1 MKKYI
6 FLAILIF
13 ICLSNI
19 KITAQVNTEKYRTPL
34 ETLGF
39 SGYGKIDISAQTG
52 NTDLQEMNLSGR
64 LDWENKSTHIFLI
77 GQGEYGWKDKI
88 SFSDQALLH
97 LRYVHSLNS
106 FLKGEIFTQV
116 NYDKAILLDFRSL
129 EGAGLRIKIFKDS
142 VNEFWFGTAYM
153 FEHEKYKLPPNSV
166 HKHVENISRWSNYLS
181 YNLYINDNAQ
191 LLSVIYYQPAFSNFN
206 DNRIL
211 TETSLLVNITDKLGI
226 TAGFNLRYDS
236 KPPDTIKSTDTK
248 TTFGFIYKF
257 Y

>member
-6 FLAILIF
+6 YLIIIIL
-13 ICLSNI
+13 LSLINYSI
-19 KITAQVNTEKYRTPL
+19 EAQVNTEKYRNPL
-34 ETLGF
+34 EAKGF

-64 LDWENKSTHIFLI
+64 IDWENKTTHIFLI

-106 FLKGEIFTQV
+106 VFKGEVFTQV

-129 EGAGLRIKIFKDS
+129 AGAGFRVKIFKDS
-142 VNEFWFGTAYM
+142 LNEFWFGTAYM
-153 FEHEKYKLPPNSV
+153 FEHEKYKLPSNSI
-166 HKHVENISRWSNYLS
+166 HKHIENLSRWSNYLS
-181 YNLYINDNAQ
+181 YNLYINDNTQ
-191 LLSVIYYQPAFSNFN
+191 LLSVIYYQPSLKNFS

-211 TETSLLVNITDKLGI
+211 TETSLMVNITNKLGI
-226 TAGFNLRYDS
+226 TVGFNLRYDS

-248 TTFGFIYKF
+248 TTFGFIYRF

>member
-1 MKKYI
+1 MNKKALQFI
-6 FLAILIF
+6 FFLIF
-13 ICLSNI
+13 IICFDI
-19 KITAQVNTEKYRTPL
+19 KAQVNTEKYRNPL
-34 ETLGF
+34 EAKGF

-64 LDWENKSTHIFLI
+64 LDWENKTTHIFII

-88 SFSDQALLH
+88 AFSDQALLH
-97 LRYVHSLNS
+97 LRYVHTLNS
-106 FLKGEIFTQV
+106 FLRGEIFTQV

-129 EGAGLRIKIFKDS
+129 AGAGLRVKIFKDS
-142 VNEFWFGTAYM
+142 VNELWYGTAYM
-153 FEHEKYKLPPNSV
+153 FEHEKYKLPSNSI

-181 YNLYINDNAQ
+181 YNLYINNNTQ
-191 LLSVIYYQPAFSNFN
+191 LLSVIYYQPAFNNFQ

-211 TETSLLVNITDKLGI
+211 TETSLLVNITNKLGI

-248 TTFGFIYKF
+248 TTFGFIYQF